1 MNLLLLMSMVRFN
14 DSFLFAA
21 GLAFFIG
28 GFFTGSIVSY
38 FLFGACFGLLIKHL
52 IEDSKKKN

>member
-1 MNLLLLMSMVRFN
+1 MVRFN
-14 DSFLFAA
+14 DNFLFAV

-38 FLFGACFGLLIKHL
+38 FFFGACLGLLIKHA
-52 IEDSKKKN
+52 IEDAKAKK

>member
-1 MNLLLLMSMVRFN
+1 MIRFN
-14 DSFLFAA
+14 DNFLFAA

-38 FLFGACFGLLIKHL
+38 FFFGACLGLLIRHA
-52 IEDSKKKN
+52 IQDFKKKN

>member
-1 MNLLLLMSMVRFN
+1 MSMVRFN
-14 DSFLFAA
+14 DNFLFAA

>member
-1 MNLLLLMSMVRFN
+1 MNLLLLISMIRFN
-14 DSFLFAA
+14 DNFLFAA

-38 FLFGACFGLLIKHL
+38 FFFGACLGLLIRHA
-52 IEDSKKKN
+52 IQDFKKKN